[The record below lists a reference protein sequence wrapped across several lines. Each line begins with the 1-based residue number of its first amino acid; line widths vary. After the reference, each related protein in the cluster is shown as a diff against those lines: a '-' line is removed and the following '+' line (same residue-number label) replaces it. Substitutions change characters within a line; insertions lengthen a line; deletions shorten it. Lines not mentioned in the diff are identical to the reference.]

1 MRLIL
6 LIQACSA
13 MIMYYQNGTTLCD
26 GTEITLPNTTFCTP
40 YGLGT
45 KYWVYNTSHFI
56 YSEFEILAYHQ
67 TVTGEQFIVTKNLTD
82 YYINDVLIPTLTRV
96 VPGYLVFDSVRNTL
110 FLYGISSQTV
120 QTLSFLE
127 FNRSYSLLSAY
138 LPSSQTTTLEL
149 YLDNSTA
156 MVLAM
161 KDGAY
166 YIYKATAGSRRL
178 LLNSTDSIAIFDRTE
193 MNITIIPKVDGVVSY
208 CNINCSG
215 WIDPNISESYQYATS
230 HELTTVETS
239 TPSTTSLFDST
250 EYISSL
256 LMYVSTLVT
265 SYASPSYSSSIYRTS
280 SPEIFITIWSSQ
292 EIHKLSLNPLHI
304 TGQLVIPNQTR
315 LRLDVSDFDISAG
328 ESIVLFTFSSRQGSF
343 DELELIG
350 YSECLGV
357 SAHLEESETQIT
369 LVFTTTSVVCRATL
383 KQIM

>member
-1 MRLIL
+1 
-6 LIQACSA
+6 
-13 MIMYYQNGTTLCD
+13 
-26 GTEITLPNTTFCTP
+26 
-40 YGLGT
+40 
-45 KYWVYNTSHFI
+45 
-56 YSEFEILAYHQ
+56 
-67 TVTGEQFIVTKNLTD
+67 
-82 YYINDVLIPTLTRV
+82 
-96 VPGYLVFDSVRNTL
+96 
-110 FLYGISSQTV
+110 
-120 QTLSFLE
+120 
-127 FNRSYSLLSAY
+127 
-138 LPSSQTTTLEL
+138 
-149 YLDNSTA
+149 
-156 MVLAM
+156 M

-193 MNITIIPKVDGVVSY
+193 MNITIIPKVDGVVHY
-208 CNINCSG
+208 CNINCTG

-230 HELTTVETS
+230 HELTTAETSTQSS
-239 TPSTTSLFDST
+239 TPSTSSMIDST
-250 EYISSL
+250 GYLSSL

-265 SYASPSYSSSIYRTS
+265 SYTLSSYSSSIYRTS

-292 EIHKLSLNPLHI
+292 EIRKLSLNPLHI

-315 LRLDVSDFDISAG
+315 LRLDVSDIDISAG

-369 LVFTTTSVVCRATL
+369 LVFTTTSAVCRATL